1 MCSNLWR
8 GQSPLRSCPVHP
20 ECSTP
25 TLVWTGGSSNQ
36 ILHCPQTKQP
46 WSNHIPK
53 ELKWGYSCILL
64 TNKIMEEH
72 SDFRYTSMFVI
83 ALSTLNFCTS
93 SFGGLSCINDTSST
107 LLYYINS
114 FLSLMGEHVEICT
127 ALTLQFVIPSFRH

>member
-1 MCSNLWR
+1 MYTSLDCTLQGCWCFEPDMCSNLWR

-46 WSNHIPK
+46 GPNHIPK
-53 ELKWGYSCILL
+53 ELKWDYSCILL

-93 SFGGLSCINDTSST
+93 IFGGLSCINDTSS
-107 LLYYINS
+107 S
-114 FLSLMGEHVEICT
+114 
-127 ALTLQFVIPSFRH
+127 LQFVTSTHFFL